1 MIECFSCLQ
10 VNGPIIESV
19 CVCVGG
25 GRGGVYKRKLTI

>member
-19 CVCVGG
+19 CVWGG
-25 GRGGVYKRKLTI
+25 GEGWGL

>member
-1 MIECFSCLQ
+1 MIERFSCLQ

-19 CVCVGG
+19 CVGGG

>member
-19 CVCVGG
+19 CVGG